1 MHGIEKV
8 FVFCILVAVLPIT
21 FIVIPL
27 YLRHISYADVV
38 YAVTE
43 SDIME
48 INDGIS
54 TIFCSVR
61 INVQYFIN
69 VTIFMILYL
78 SLLKDL
84 I

>member
-1 MHGIEKV
+1 MHGIKRV
-8 FVFCILVAVLPIT
+8 LVFCTLVAILPIT

-27 YLRHISYADVV
+27 YLRHISFADVA

-61 INVQYFIN
+61 INV
-69 VTIFMILYL
+69 
-78 SLLKDL
+78 
-84 I
+84 

>member
-1 MHGIEKV
+1 MHGIKRV
-8 FVFCILVAVLPIT
+8 IVFCTLVAILPIML
-21 FIVIPL
+21 IIIPL
-27 YLRHISYADVV
+27 YLRHISYADVA

-61 INVQYFIN
+61 IN
-69 VTIFMILYL
+69 IFILYDKKMYE
-78 SLLKDL
+78 S

>member
-1 MHGIEKV
+1 MHGVKRIL
-8 FVFCILVAVLPIT
+8 VFCTLITILPTILIT
-21 FIVIPL
+21 IPL
-27 YLRHISYADVV
+27 YLRHIFYADVA

-61 INVQYFIN
+61 KNN
-69 VTIFMILYL
+69 LILSYL
-78 SLLKDL
+78 KV
-84 I
+84 